1 MVLYAQLMSRMV
13 SPFKRIMNVSRPR
26 VVGPISVAHGIN
38 EFFSIVIPP
47 IIPLLVADL
56 GISYGQAGFLVT
68 IFFIMYSLFQLPAG
82 ILADWIGKRRIMLV
96 GLLGMSGGILL
107 ASLATSYEMLLVA
120 QAITGISGS
129 TFHPTGMSLISDVET
144 EDTEGKAMGVFGF
157 GGALGTMSAPLVVGG
172 LAAIAGWR
180 VALAGGALLG
190 IAVTL
195 SSIPFLAS
203 SESTSSQSART
214 DGGRPSRLRGAVRSV
229 KGAVNVPLSRGIV
242 LLFLLTLILSL
253 QHRAI
258 QTYTTAYIT
267 AESGASVSVGNLAFF
282 ALLLGGSVSSL
293 WAGDL
298 ADRFNRELL
307 GLVAAIATAVLV
319 GATLLVSQLLG
330 ELPFEV
336 LLIVLSVWFAIIGVL
351 MYASYPIKN
360 AMVSEK
366 ANEEYSGSLFGIIQ
380 TASAMGSATG
390 PALFGV
396 LATRWGVVAAF
407 PAIAG
412 VSVVLAVLFLLLM
425 GLD

>member
-1 MVLYAQLMSRMV
+1 MV

-214 DGGRPSRLRGAVRSV
+214 DGGRPSRLRGIVRSV

>member
-1 MVLYAQLMSRMV
+1 MV

-190 IAVTL
+190 IVVTL

>member
-1 MVLYAQLMSRMV
+1 MS
-13 SPFKRIMNVSRPR
+13 VSRPR
-26 VVGPISVAHGIN
+26 IVGPISVGHGIN

-82 ILADWIGKRRIMLV
+82 ILADWIGKRRIMVV
-96 GLLGMSGGILL
+96 GLLGMSVGILL
-107 ASLATSYEMLLVA
+107 ASLANSYEMLLVA
-120 QAITGISGS
+120 QSITGISGS
-129 TFHPTGMSLISDVET
+129 TFHPTGMSIISDVET
-144 EDTEGKAMGVFGF
+144 GNTEGKAMGVFGF

-190 IAVTL
+190 IVVTL
-195 SSIPFLAS
+195 STIPFFAS
-203 SESTSSQSART
+203 AESTASESART
-214 DGGRPSRLRGAVRSV
+214 DGGRSSRLQGIVRSV
-229 KGAVNVPLSRGIV
+229 KEVVAVPLSRGII
-242 LLFLLTLILSL
+242 LLFLLTLVLSL

-282 ALLLGGSVSSL
+282 ALLVGGSVSSL

-307 GLVAAIATAVLV
+307 GLAAAVATAVLV
-319 GATLLVSQLLG
+319 GATLLIGQLFG
-330 ELPFEV
+330 ELPFE
-336 LLIVLSVWFAIIGVL
+336 LLLVVLSVWFAIIGVL

-366 ANEEYSGSLFGIIQ
+366 ADEEYSGSLFGIIQ
-380 TASAMGSATG
+380 TASALGSATG

-396 LATRWGVVAAF
+396 LATRWGVIAAF
-407 PAIAG
+407 PAIAA
-412 VSVVLAVLFLLLM
+412 VSVVLAVLFLLLL

>member
-1 MVLYAQLMSRMV
+1 MSRMV

-190 IAVTL
+190 IVVTL

-214 DGGRPSRLRGAVRSV
+214 DGGRPSRLRGIVRSV

>member
-1 MVLYAQLMSRMV
+1 MV

-190 IAVTL
+190 IVVTL

-214 DGGRPSRLRGAVRSV
+214 DGGRPSRLRGIVRSV

>member
-1 MVLYAQLMSRMV
+1 MIGPLRRVMS
-13 SPFKRIMNVSRPR
+13 VSRPR
-26 VVGPISVAHGIN
+26 IVGPISASHGIN

-56 GISYGQAGFLVT
+56 GITYGQAGFLVT
-68 IFFIMYSLFQLPAG
+68 IFFVMYSLFQLPAG
-82 ILADWIGKRRIMLV
+82 VLADWIGKRRIMFA
-96 GLLGMSGGILL
+96 GLLGMSVGILL
-107 ASLATSYEMLLVA
+107 ASLANSYETLLVA

-129 TFHPTGMSLISDVET
+129 TFHPTGMSIISDVET
-144 EDTEGKAMGVFGF
+144 GDTEGKAMGVFGF

-172 LAAIAGWR
+172 LAAVADWR

-195 SSIPFLAS
+195 SIIPFLAS
-203 SESTSSQSART
+203 SESTGSQSART
-214 DGGRPSRLRGAVRSV
+214 DGGRSSRLRGVLRSV
-229 KGAVNVPLSRGIV
+229 KGVVGVPLSRGII
-242 LLFLLTLILSL
+242 LLFLLTLVLSL

-267 AESGASVSVGNLAFF
+267 AETGASVSVGNLAFF
-282 ALLLGGSVSSL
+282 ALLVGGSVSSL

-298 ADRFNRELL
+298 ADRFSRELL
-307 GLVAAIATAVLV
+307 GLAASVATAVLV
-319 GATLLVSQLLG
+319 GATLVVGQLFG
-330 ELPFEV
+330 ELPFE
-336 LLIVLSVWFAIIGVL
+336 LLLLVLSVWFAVIGVL

-366 ANEEYSGSLFGIIQ
+366 ADKEYSGSLFGIIQ
-380 TASAMGSATG
+380 TASAVGSAAG

-412 VSVVLAVLFLLLM
+412 VSVVLGVLFLLLL